1 MKISLNWIKDYV
13 ALPADTDL
21 MQLSYDLTMSTVEV
35 EGTEDLSKRFD
46 NMVVGVITE
55 VLPHPNADA
64 LKICKTDIGGG
75 EIKEIVCGGIN
86 VREGLRVVVAVPGA
100 IVRWHGQGD
109 PVEIKKAKLRGVE
122 SYGMICASSEVGL
135 GDLFPAAEEAEIM
148 ELNDFDAPAGTP
160 IADALDLHDIILEID
175 NKSMTNRP
183 DLWGHYGLAREI
195 AALYNLPLKKFE
207 PYTAPEG
214 TAPLT
219 VEVLDTERCPR
230 FCGVKIENLSVKEA
244 PYYMR
249 SRLWRV
255 GQRPI
260 NALVDITNYVM
271 MATGQPAHAY
281 DADQIVDHIIVRR
294 AAEGETLSLLNG
306 KNLSLSTDDLV
317 IADTTEAV
325 GLAGVMGGA
334 KDSILPTTHRVILE
348 TANFAGPGIR
358 KTALRYE
365 NRTDA
370 AARYEKA
377 LDPARVEQSVSMSM
391 ALFNEIYPE
400 MTVTGYCDIYPVE
413 HKGTEIDVS
422 LNWLNGRLGKV
433 IPNEVITAKLGAL
446 GFTVTFDGDNMHV
459 VSPTW
464 RSTGDVSMKDDIMEE
479 VARMHGYE
487 NFEQTPI
494 TTTFTA
500 AINQLDKSLVR
511 NIKEYLAFR
520 CGMNEVFTYPWMSD
534 KFVEAILGTTEGILS
549 LSTPPSPTEKY
560 IRCSLLPNLCE
571 AVMKNERYFDSF
583 AIFEEAQVAFDRDYS
598 SPNDTCELLP
608 CQRRYIS
615 GAMTDSY
622 DNVVALFR
630 RTKGV
635 LENMA
640 RFVHMETLTFAKKE
654 KPYWADATVWLNVF
668 CGDKKVGDL
677 ALLSKKASMD
687 CGIKNL
693 ATMLFELDA
702 DALVPLTSRDNR
714 FTHLPEFPMT
724 DYDVSLLFDTTAVWS
739 DIAATVMGKGGDP
752 LLHGVEFVDEY
763 RGKQVP
769 EGKKSVTLRLKVGSL
784 TKTLTSQEI
793 EQVAATVIKRLIKKM
808 NAAERAN

>member
-1 MKISLNWIKDYV
+1 MK
-13 ALPADTDL
+13 
-21 MQLSYDLTMSTVEV
+21 
-35 EGTEDLSKRFD
+35 
-46 NMVVGVITE
+46 
-55 VLPHPNADA
+55 
-64 LKICKTDIGGG
+64 
-75 EIKEIVCGGIN
+75 
-86 VREGLRVVVAVPGA
+86 
-100 IVRWHGQGD
+100 
-109 PVEIKKAKLRGVE
+109 
-122 SYGMICASSEVGL
+122 
-135 GDLFPAAEEAEIM
+135 
-148 ELNDFDAPAGTP
+148 
-160 IADALDLHDIILEID
+160 
-175 NKSMTNRP
+175 
-183 DLWGHYGLAREI
+183 
-195 AALYNLPLKKFE
+195 E
-207 PYTAPEG
+207 P
-214 TAPLT
+214 
-219 VEVLDTERCPR
+219 
-230 FCGVKIENLSVKEA
+230 
-244 PYYMR
+244 
-249 SRLWRV
+249 
-255 GQRPI
+255 
-260 NALVDITNYVM
+260 
-271 MATGQPAHAY
+271 
-281 DADQIVDHIIVRR
+281 
-294 AAEGETLSLLNG
+294 
-306 KNLSLSTDDLV
+306 
-317 IADTTEAV
+317 V
-325 GLAGVMGGA
+325 GLAGIMGGA
-334 KDSILPTTHRVILE
+334 KDSILPTTNRVLLE
-348 TANFAGPGIR
+348 TANFESRGIR
-358 KTALRYE
+358 KTTLRYE

-377 LDPARVEQSVSMSM
+377 LDPARVDQAVSMTM
-391 ALFNEIYPE
+391 ALFAEIYPE
-400 MTVTGYCDIYPVE
+400 MAVTGYCDLYPTE

-422 LNWLNGRLGKV
+422 LSWLSGRLGKV
-433 IPNEVITAKLGAL
+433 IPNEVIAAKLGAL

-459 VSPTW
+459 LSPTW

-534 KFVEAILGTTEGILS
+534 KFVEAVLGTTEGILA

-571 AVMKNERYFDSF
+571 AVVKNERYFDSF

-598 SPNDTCELLP
+598 SPNDACELLP
-608 CQRRYIS
+608 LQRRYIS
-615 GAMTDSY
+615 GALTDSY

-630 RTKGV
+630 RTKGIV
-635 LENMA
+635 ENMY
-640 RFVHMETLTFAKKE
+640 RFVHMEALTFAKKE
-654 KPYWADATVWLNVF
+654 KPYWADETVWLNVF
-668 CGDKKVGDL
+668 CGEKMIGHL

-702 DALVPLTSRDNR
+702 DALVPLTSRDNT

-724 DYDVSLLFDTTAVWS
+724 DYDVSLLFDTNVVWE

-769 EGKKSVTLRLKVGSL
+769 DGKKSVTLRLKVGSL

-793 EQVAATVIKRLIKKM
+793 EQVAATVIKRLIKKL